1 MMKAISIASAKV
13 SPPMPKPLV
22 TVRITGL
29 AMITPTELAR
39 VVGKP
44 TLPRAR
50 WACNRD
56 DRFMVISSYSFGL
69 MHAGACRFFTASGGN
84 LTIERKGKC

>member
-29 AMITPTELAR
+29 AMITPTELAVWWESR
-39 VVGKP
+39 P
-44 TLPRAR
+44 CLER